1 MESEV
6 FMWIP
11 EPIASILCD
20 RDPSFVPYIYTNK
33 NGQRRVLVQL
43 LKAQYGCVESA
54 RLWYEHIKKAL
65 IEQNFDINPFDPCIF
80 QRKSGDAW
88 TYITLYVDDIM
99 IVSDEIR
106 LVDEVIEKVKSAKPD
121 EAVLAITTHV
131 KSWLSNKSRELFID
145 SDRLNT
151 VLIVGV
157 NGTGKTTSTAKLAN
171 RLTKSGSKVLL
182 AAADTFRAAATEQL
196 QTWAGRIPVEIVTG
210 EINSDAA
217 SVAFSAT
224 TKAKA
229 ENFNY
234 LLIDTAGRLHTKQ
247 DLMDELGKVVRVI
260 SKQSPVD
267 EILLVIDATTG
278 QNGINQ
284 AKIFIE
290 AVGVTGFI
298 ITKLDGSA
306 KGGIALAIEK
316 QTGLPIK
323 FVGSGEAI
331 ADLAPFEPGSYI
343 ESLFN

>member
-1 MESEV
+1 MSLFKRLFTALRTGSVSSDEWDQIRSTL
-6 FMWIP
+6 
-11 EPIASILCD
+11 IASDLG
-20 RDPSFVPYIYTNK
+20 VK
-33 NGQRRVLVQL
+33 
-43 LKAQYGCVESA
+43 
-54 RLWYEHIKKAL
+54 
-65 IEQNFDINPFDPCIF
+65 
-80 QRKSGDAW
+80 
-88 TYITLYVDDIM
+88 
-99 IVSDEIR
+99 

-121 EAVLAITTHV
+121 DAVLAITTHV
-131 KSWLSNKSRELFID
+131 KRWLSDKSRVLFID

-196 QTWAGRIPVEIVTG
+196 QTWARRIPVEIVTG
-210 EINSDAA
+210 EINSDPA
-217 SVAFSAT
+217 SVAFSAA
-224 TKAKA
+224 TKAKT
-229 ENFNY
+229 ESFNY

-323 FVGSGEAI
+323 FVGTGEVITDLDDFDPEAYI
-331 ADLAPFEPGSYI
+331 AGLFE
-343 ESLFN
+343 

>member
-1 MESEV
+1 MSLFKRLFTALRTGSVSSDEWDQIRSTL
-6 FMWIP
+6 
-11 EPIASILCD
+11 IASDLGA
-20 RDPSFVPYIYTNK
+20 K
-33 NGQRRVLVQL
+33 
-43 LKAQYGCVESA
+43 
-54 RLWYEHIKKAL
+54 
-65 IEQNFDINPFDPCIF
+65 
-80 QRKSGDAW
+80 
-88 TYITLYVDDIM
+88 
-99 IVSDEIR
+99 

-121 EAVLAITTHV
+121 DAVLAITTHV
-131 KSWLSNKSRELFID
+131 KSWLSNKSRELFLD

-210 EINSDAA
+210 EINSDPA
-217 SVAFSAT
+217 SVAFSAA

-260 SKQSPVD
+260 TKQSPVD

-323 FVGSGEAI
+323 FVGTGEAI
-331 ADLAPFEPGSYI
+331 TDLDDFDPEAYIVGLFE
-343 ESLFN
+343 

>member
-1 MESEV
+1 MSLFKRLFTALRTGSVSSDEWDQIRSTL
-6 FMWIP
+6 
-11 EPIASILCD
+11 IASDLGA
-20 RDPSFVPYIYTNK
+20 K
-33 NGQRRVLVQL
+33 
-43 LKAQYGCVESA
+43 
-54 RLWYEHIKKAL
+54 
-65 IEQNFDINPFDPCIF
+65 
-80 QRKSGDAW
+80 
-88 TYITLYVDDIM
+88 
-99 IVSDEIR
+99 

-121 EAVLAITTHV
+121 DAVLAITSHV
-131 KSWLSNKSRELFID
+131 KSWLSNKSRELFLD

-210 EINSDAA
+210 EINSDPA
-217 SVAFSAT
+217 SVAFSAA

-260 SKQSPVD
+260 TKQSPVD

-323 FVGSGEAI
+323 FVGTGEAI
-331 ADLAPFEPGSYI
+331 TDLDDFDSEAYIAGLFE
-343 ESLFN
+343 

>member
-1 MESEV
+1 MSLFKRLFTALRTGSVSSDEWDQIRSTL
-6 FMWIP
+6 
-11 EPIASILCD
+11 IASDLG
-20 RDPSFVPYIYTNK
+20 VK
-33 NGQRRVLVQL
+33 
-43 LKAQYGCVESA
+43 
-54 RLWYEHIKKAL
+54 
-65 IEQNFDINPFDPCIF
+65 
-80 QRKSGDAW
+80 
-88 TYITLYVDDIM
+88 
-99 IVSDEIR
+99 

-121 EAVLAITTHV
+121 DAVLAITTHV

-145 SDRLNT
+145 PDRLNT

-210 EINSDAA
+210 EINSDPA
-217 SVAFSAT
+217 SVAFSAA

-323 FVGSGEAI
+323 FVGTGEAI
-331 ADLAPFEPGSYI
+331 TDLDDFDPEAYIAGLFE
-343 ESLFN
+343 

>member
-1 MESEV
+1 MSL
-6 FMWIP
+6 F
-11 EPIASILCD
+11 
-20 RDPSFVPYIYTNK
+20 K
-33 NGQRRVLVQL
+33 
-43 LKAQYGCVESA
+43 
-54 RLWYEHIKKAL
+54 RLFTAL
-65 IEQNFDINPFDPCIF
+65 
-80 QRKSGDAW
+80 RTGS
-88 TYITLYVDDIM
+88 VS
-99 IVSDEIR
+99 SDEWDQIR
-106 LVDEVIEKVKSAKPD
+106 STLITSDLGVKLVDEVIEKVKSAKPD
-121 EAVLAITTHV
+121 DAVLAITTHV
-131 KSWLSNKSRELFID
+131 KSWLSDKSRELFID

-210 EINSDAA
+210 EINSDPA
-217 SVAFSAT
+217 SVAFSAA

-260 SKQSPVD
+260 TKQSPVD

-323 FVGSGEAI
+323 FVGTGEAI
-331 ADLAPFEPGSYI
+331 TDLDDFDPEAYIAGLFE
-343 ESLFN
+343 